1 MDKFFLN
8 RLNRYILDFVS
19 YLFIIND
26 FKNNFKNCEISLK
39 KKILLLSKKKIKI
52 QNQKFKNIINLLLKM
67 SAQKLIDYYF
77 SEKNLPTALKK
88 RKGKFVVHCYSLYSI
103 SWVKL
108 LINKNPQF
116 FGFIDSFEYGFKDKL
131 YGKMILNSISSIKSS
146 IDYIVIINRQ
156 KKITKKITKHYVKAG
171 FKRSNIYEI
180 SYT

>member
-1 MDKFFLN
+1 
-8 RLNRYILDFVS
+8 
-19 YLFIIND
+19 
-26 FKNNFKNCEISLK
+26 
-39 KKILLLSKKKIKI
+39 
-52 QNQKFKNIINLLLKM
+52 M

-77 SEKNLPTALKK
+77 QKNLPTALKK
-88 RKGKFVVHCYSLYSI
+88 RKGKFVVHSSLYSI

-116 FGFIDSFEYGFKDKL
+116 FCFIDSFEYGLKDKF

-156 KKITKKITKHYVKAG
+156 KKITKKITKHYIKAG